1 MPKSGPTTVL
11 RFGVFELDL
20 EAGELRKAGGRLRL
34 QKQPFEIL
42 RILVQRPAEIVTREE
57 LRAEIWSA
65 DTFVDFDNS
74 LNTSINKLR
83 DVLGDTSSSPRF
95 IETVPRRGYRF
106 IAPVT
111 SNGPREATASTP
123 SPPPAVLAPAL
134 QEPADPLPAPK
145 QPRRVNRIRCAR
157 DPPSDRGRGGIVLVS
172 ASERS
177 ASAERHHCP
186 GRVCKSHG

>member
-1 MPKSGPTTVL
+1 MLNLWPRHGRGALKRGRSILTFPNAALPTVL

-20 EAGELRKAGGRLRL
+20 EAGELRKAGARLRV

-42 RILVQRPAEIVTREE
+42 RVLVQRPGEIITREE

-95 IETVPRRGYRF
+95 IETIPRRGYRF

-111 SNGPREATASTP
+111 GKELP
-123 SPPPAVLAPAL
+123 SPPPTKSSCNFSSTY
-134 QEPADPLPAPK
+134 PLRR
-145 QPRRVNRIRCAR
+145 QFPRRPA
-157 DPPSDRGRGGIVLVS
+157 GRAG
-172 ASERS
+172 RS
-177 ASAERHHCP
+177 HCRTGSTP
-186 GRVCKSHG
+186 CCW